1 MKIIWIIILILLT
14 SIFLGCVEKQPV
26 TEPVATPAPTPSPT
40 PFQITPVPTLEYTP
54 PISPIYY
61 RSWID
66 SDYGFYKVRA
76 VKDNASYELALDFD
90 TRNFSINEG
99 DTVRWIN
106 DDMYDYSLTLVN
118 NEGLWTGET
127 AFMQYQGQLFKYT
140 FNKTGVYTFHVKEFP
155 KIAPQKNLYC
165 IIRRVNSYD

>member
-1 MKIIWIIILILLT
+1 MVSDMKIIWIIILILQT
-14 SIFLGCVEKQPV
+14 SFFLGCVGKQPV
-26 TEPVATPAPTPSPT
+26 TEPLATPTPSPT
-40 PFQITPVPTLEYTP
+40 PFQITPAPTPIPGYTP
-54 PISPIYY
+54 YPISPIKY

-76 VKDNASYELALDFD
+76 IKDNAFYQLASDFD

-118 NEGLWTGET
+118 NEGLWTGRT
-127 AFMQYQGQLFKYT
+127 AFLQYQGLRFEYT
-140 FNKTGVYTFHVKEFP
+140 FNKTGIYTFHVKEFP
-155 KIAPQKNLYC
+155 KLAPQK
-165 IIRRVNSYD
+165 ITVK